1 MLKFEFL
8 FFVLNKNTGF
18 YVYVFELVDLRKAG
32 LGRYFC
38 FLFTVDYIIFNW
50 IELFYFIFTYF
61 LSSK

>member
-1 MLKFEFL
+1 LYDVNMLKFEFL

-38 FLFTVDYIIFNW
+38 FLFTVDYIIFN
-50 IELFYFIFTYF
+50 
-61 LSSK
+61 